1 MLRIQ
6 HNDNDNNKDN
16 DKEDNS
22 KWMLA
27 PYLQTLGKIVAAALH
42 WAARPIQILELRDSA
57 W

>member
-42 WAARPIQILELRDSA
+42 WAARPIQILELHDSA
-57 W
+57 R